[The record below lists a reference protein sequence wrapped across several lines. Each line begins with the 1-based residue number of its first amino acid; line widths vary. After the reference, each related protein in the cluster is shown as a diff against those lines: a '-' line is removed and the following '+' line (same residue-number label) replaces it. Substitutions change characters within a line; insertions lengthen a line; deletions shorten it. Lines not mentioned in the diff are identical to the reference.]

1 MKSMAIKCLVAVRF
15 SIAFCVPQ
23 LPAETGEEFAV
34 YPSFNDQLSPDIDGS
49 IIVWQEFVE
58 GVIEGDGGPVTVQ
71 DWDVYGLDLSG
82 TLGADLLY
90 ISTYLDDQITPVI
103 SGNLVAFSSYV
114 DTDFNIW
121 AADITEIDDE
131 GNGVDY
137 IAVSEQPYVDEQNP
151 AIHGN
156 TVVWQDDR
164 YQQEGSVSD
173 LDVFGADI
181 HNIDS
186 IVDFLVTP
194 YGHDDQI
201 GYDQQKPAIWRNR
214 VVSETNYFGDYDI
227 MSSDVWLK
235 DNPDESAVLY
245 DEGQQT
251 NPAISGDI
259 VVWQD
264 DAFGDSDI
272 FAADIS
278 NPDSPEIFEVAFVGG
293 QQVNP
298 DIDGNIVVWQD
309 NYAGNWDIYGYNITT
324 GREFVICDNGY
335 DQKNPAISGNIVVW
349 EDDRDGL
356 WQIYAIILDESEIA
370 DCDVNP
376 EGDLNGDCKVD
387 LSDLAIFSANW
398 LRDELTW

>member
-1 MKSMAIKCLVAVRF
+1 MKSMAIKCLVAVSF
-15 SIAFCVPQ
+15 IIAICVPQ
-23 LPAETGEEFAV
+23 LPADTWQEFAV
-34 YPSFNDQLSPDIDGS
+34 APFDYDQLSPDIDGS
-49 IIVWQEFVE
+49 IVVWQEEVEYE
-58 GVIEGDGGPVTVQ
+58 GVR
-71 DWDVYGLDLSG
+71 DWDIFGSDIDDFTGES
-82 TLGADLLY
+82 LLY
-90 ISTYLDDQITPVI
+90 IAEYLDDQITPVI

-114 DTDFNIW
+114 ETDY
-121 AADITEIDDE
+121 DILASDISDPETID
-131 GNGVDY
+131 Y
-137 IAVSEQPYVDEQNP
+137 FPVSQQIYVDEQNP

-156 TVVWQDDR
+156 TVVWQDNR
-164 YQQEGSVSD
+164 YEDSQAGSD
-173 LDVFGADI
+173 MDVFGADV
-181 HNIDS
+181 HSIDY

-214 VVSETNYFGDYDI
+214 VVSETNYFGDFDI

-235 DNPDESAVLY
+235 DNPDESAILY

-264 DAFGDSDI
+264 DASGDSDI
-272 FAADIS
+272 YAADIS
-278 NPDSPEIFEVAFVGG
+278 NPDLPEIFEVAFVEG

-335 DQKNPAISGNIVVW
+335 DQKNPAISGNTVVW
-349 EDDRDGL
+349 EDNRDGV
-356 WQIYAIILDESEIA
+356 WQIYAIILDGSKIA
-370 DCDVNP
+370 DCEVNP
-376 EGDLNGDCKVD
+376 DGDLNGDCKVD
-387 LSDLAIFSANW
+387 LSDLAILSANW
-398 LRDELTW
+398 LRDELVY